1 MDDGVIAIIIVP
13 TVLFM
18 VFIAPVWLIL
28 HYRSKKQVSQGLTAE
43 EHATL
48 NELAVKAEIMADRIQ
63 TLEAILDE
71 ESPDWRRK
79 A

>member
-1 MDDGVIAIIIVP
+1 MDEGVIAILFVP
-13 TVLFM
+13 LMLFM
-18 VFIAPVWLIL
+18 IFVAPTWLIL

-48 NELAVKAEIMADRIQ
+48 NELTVKAEIMADRIQ

-71 ESPDWRRK
+71 EAPDWRRK